1 MRGLKTFTVFEP
13 STIRE
18 KVLNMAFRGQSVH
31 VPCAF
36 SLVEIL
42 SVLYKDFLHF
52 NKENPSD
59 PARDYLIL
67 SKGHGVMSVYA
78 CLEGLGFLKEEDLH
92 NYFKNGSELRGLSE
106 SNIPGI
112 EVTSG
117 SLGHGLP
124 IATGIALGMKLSSKP
139 NRIFCIAGDGEMNEG
154 PMWESMLFA
163 AQHKLSNLCLIVD
176 ANQFQAMGKT
186 ENILSLEPLKEK
198 FTSFGFECAEVDGHD
213 AGQLKEVIARL
224 LSCKTK
230 PQALI
235 ARTVK
240 GKGVSF
246 MENENVWHYTRLNEE
261 TYAKALKEVR
271 KTDA

>member
-1 MRGLKTFTVFEP
+1 
-13 STIRE
+13 
-18 KVLNMAFRGQSVH
+18 MAFRGQSVH

-42 SVLYKDFLHF
+42 SVLYKNFLRF
-52 NKENPSD
+52 NPED
-59 PARDYLIL
+59 PHDPTRDYLIL

-78 CLEGLGFLKEEDLH
+78 CLEGLGYIKDEDLK

-106 SNIPGI
+106 ANIPGV

-124 IATGIALGMKLSSKP
+124 IATGVALGMKLSGKP

-163 AQHKLSNLCLIVD
+163 AQHKLSNLCVIVD

-186 ENILSLEPLKEK
+186 ETILNLEPLKEK
-198 FTSFGFECAEVDGHD
+198 FESFGFECREVDGHD
-213 AGQLKEVIARL
+213 VAQLHDVLTVL
-224 LSCKTK
+224 LSNKTK

-246 MENENVWHYTRLNEE
+246 MENENSWHYTRLNED
-261 TYAKALKEVR
+261 TYARALKEVR
-271 KTDA
+271 KSDA